1 MRVRLRLVGPPLLRL
16 LGVHPAVFVALINN
30 PSNIVHHHHHHQPYI
45 ARFVSRSY
53 TVCPFFFFFSSPLS
67 TPWRN
72 YIHFPP
78 LRQHFE
84 GFLRGEKKKR
94 TSSFS
99 FLFFLYTHTLTHSG
113 AGGGGTRWLLLLF
126 LFLCASSSF
135 LSSKR
140 PTWPDPIQNL
150 DFIFSSAL
158 AAAGMQRWQNV

>member
-99 FLFFLYTHTLTHSG
+99 FLFFLYTHTQWCWW
-113 AGGGGTRWLLLLF
+113 RWNAV
-126 LFLCASSSF
+126 ASSSF
-135 LSSKR
+135 PFPLCVVLLPFFQAS
-140 PTWPDPIQNL
+140 NL
-150 DFIFSSAL
+150 TRSNPKS
-158 AAAGMQRWQNV
+158 